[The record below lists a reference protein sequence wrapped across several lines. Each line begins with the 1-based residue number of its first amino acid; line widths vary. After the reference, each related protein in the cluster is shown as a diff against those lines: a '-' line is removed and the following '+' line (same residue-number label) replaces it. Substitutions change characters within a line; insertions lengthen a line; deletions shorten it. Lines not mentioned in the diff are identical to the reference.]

1 VSQASGTGPGAL
13 KIAVIGGI
21 IGVVCIVIGAITG
34 PVVTKAL
41 TNKPTIPGVPTTR
54 PEPGL
59 VSVGRYAITA
69 QVSVRNFTVDPI
81 QDYAP
86 PNTENALNVSTG
98 DTLDFFLSC
107 SVKPNDGHVQ
117 LQNLSLVIPN
127 GFEGCFRTNAKHTR

>member
-59 VSVGRYAITA
+59 VSVG
-69 QVSVRNFTVDPI
+69 
-81 QDYAP
+81 
-86 PNTENALNVSTG
+86 
-98 DTLDFFLSC
+98 DFFLSC